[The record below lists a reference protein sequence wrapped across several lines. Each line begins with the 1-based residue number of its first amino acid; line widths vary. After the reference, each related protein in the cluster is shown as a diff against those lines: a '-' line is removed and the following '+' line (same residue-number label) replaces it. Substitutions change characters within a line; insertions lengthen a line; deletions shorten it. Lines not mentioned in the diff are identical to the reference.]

1 MTEKKGGASPGKRRR
16 YEEVFKTGARCLASE
31 SCSTQAAA
39 RQLGI
44 SPKLH
49 HRWQQTP
56 LVAEGGSGD
65 VARDPEVR
73 ALRTRLKRTEQELNM
88 L

>member
-16 YEEVFKTGARCLASE
+16 YDEAFKTGALCLASE
-31 SCSTQAAA
+31 SRSTQAAF

-56 LVAEGGSGD
+56 LVAEVGSGE
-65 VARDPEVR
+65 VARDLEVR
-73 ALRTRLKRTEQELNM
+73 ALRTRLKRTEQERDRL
-88 L
+88 

>member
-1 MTEKKGGASPGKRRR
+1 MTEKKGGASPSKRRR
-16 YEEVFKTGARCLASE
+16 YDEAFKIKALCLASE
-31 SCSTQAAA
+31 SCSTQAAF

-44 SPKLH
+44 SPKLR

-56 LVAEGGSGD
+56 LVAEGGSGE

-73 ALRTRLKRTEQELNM
+73 ALRTRLKRTEQELDM
-88 L
+88 